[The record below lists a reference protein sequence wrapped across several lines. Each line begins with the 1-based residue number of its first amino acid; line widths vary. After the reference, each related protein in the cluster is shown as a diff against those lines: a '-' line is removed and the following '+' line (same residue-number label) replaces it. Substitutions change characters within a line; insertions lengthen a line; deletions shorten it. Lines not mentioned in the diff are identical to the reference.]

1 MEDMIKKYTQFIYE
15 QQSVAPMT
23 NLDPKNIAESWDSDD
38 LITEALNDLG
48 ESEETEG
55 LAEACE
61 LLDLLDEATTSA
73 LEKPLRNAHKGE
85 LGQFIKKGGGDRR
98 AALLAKIRAKADQA
112 RLNAPGGSKGN
123 KEKGYWEK
131 IMARAAHLQ
140 AKHSGED
147 EGHLVSD
154 KKAAMNRAST
164 NAAEGARGK
173 KAGDTWKTSTGHI
186 GAKNSEGTIRYFRDE
201 AAARNFAHS

>member
-15 QQSVAPMT
+15 QQSLAPMT

-61 LLDLLDEATTSA
+61 LLDLLDEASA

-85 LGQFIKKGGGDRR
+85 LGQLVKKQGGDRR
-98 AALLAKIRAKADQA
+98 MALLAKIRAKADQA
-112 RLNAPGGSKGN
+112 RRDAPGGSKGA

-131 IMARAAHLQ
+131 IGSRAAHLQ
-140 AKHSGED
+140 AKHSGE
-147 EGHLVSD
+147 EGEVSA
-154 KKAAMNRAST
+154 KKADMNRRST
-164 NAAEGARGK
+164 NATEGARGK

-186 GAKNSEGTIRYFRDE
+186 GAKNRDGEIRYFRVDD
-201 AAARNFAHS
+201 AARNFAHS